1 MNSAKIVKEGVQV
14 NSCERTNTESKGDDI
29 NDSKAENVKVEI
41 VDTASFKPIF
51 LNWTWHVDADCK
63 YLRITTW
70 LIYKLRTVRAP

>member
-41 VDTASFKPIF
+41 VDAASFKPIF
-51 LNWTWHVDADCK
+51 LN
-63 YLRITTW
+63 
-70 LIYKLRTVRAP
+70 